1 MVAPRRAAV
10 EVSFIA
16 SVRWFDP
23 SVDTGVDTHWEAL
36 GFHHP
41 GETVDET
48 FERLAEYQSGV
59 ITSAWAPTPL
69 MLEAEVIE
77 LVRSG
82 RRDEALAAILRAYKR
97 KVFGLA
103 LSYLRDRETAED
115 VAQEVFIKV
124 WKALP
129 RFDERATLST
139 WIYTITRNTSF
150 SAIRARR
157 PSASLSDPEVM
168 EAVEMSAADSAE
180 EGTDE
185 DGAALRRLVDQ
196 LPAKQRQVVTLF
208 YMEEQSYDE
217 VAEMLAMPIGTVKT
231 LLHRARARLQELI

>member
-1 MVAPRRAAV
+1 
-10 EVSFIA
+10 
-16 SVRWFDP
+16 
-23 SVDTGVDTHWEAL
+23 
-36 GFHHP
+36 
-41 GETVDET
+41 
-48 FERLAEYQSGV
+48 
-59 ITSAWAPTPL
+59 
-69 MLEAEVIE
+69 MLKAKVIE

-82 RRDEALAAILRAYKR
+82 RRDEALAAILDAYKR

-103 LSYLRDRETAED
+103 LSYLRDREAAQD

-129 RFDERATLST
+129 RYDERATVST

-157 PSASLSDPEVM
+157 PNASLSDPEVM
-168 EAVEMSAADSAE
+168 EAVEMSAAAR
-180 EGTDE
+180 DE
-185 DGAALRRLVDQ
+185 DSSAVDAAALCKLVDQ
-196 LPAKQRQVVTLF
+196 LPAKQRQVVMLF

-231 LLHRARARLQELI
+231 LLHRARARLQELQ

>member
-1 MVAPRRAAV
+1 
-10 EVSFIA
+10 
-16 SVRWFDP
+16 
-23 SVDTGVDTHWEAL
+23 
-36 GFHHP
+36 
-41 GETVDET
+41 
-48 FERLAEYQSGV
+48 
-59 ITSAWAPTPL
+59 

-103 LSYLRDRETAED
+103 LSYLRSRESAED

-129 RFDERATLST
+129 RFDERATVST

-157 PSASLSDPEVM
+157 PNASLSDPDVM
-168 EAVEMSAADSAE
+168 EAVETSAAEQVE
-180 EGTDE
+180 EGSE
-185 DGAALRRLVDQ
+185 ADGTALLKLVDQ

-208 YMEEQSYDE
+208 YMEERSYDE

-231 LLHRARARLQELI
+231 LLHRARARLQELK

>member
-1 MVAPRRAAV
+1 
-10 EVSFIA
+10 
-16 SVRWFDP
+16 
-23 SVDTGVDTHWEAL
+23 
-36 GFHHP
+36 
-41 GETVDET
+41 
-48 FERLAEYQSGV
+48 
-59 ITSAWAPTPL
+59 

-129 RFDERATLST
+129 RFDERATVST

-157 PSASLSDPEVM
+157 PKASLSDPEVM
-168 EAVEMSAADSAE
+168 EAVEMSAVDSAE
-180 EGTDE
+180 EGSDE
-185 DGAALRRLVDQ
+185 DGVALRRLVEQ

-217 VAEMLAMPIGTVKT
+217 VAGMLAMPIGTVKT
-231 LLHRARARLQELI
+231 LLHRARARLQELK

>member
-1 MVAPRRAAV
+1 
-10 EVSFIA
+10 
-16 SVRWFDP
+16 
-23 SVDTGVDTHWEAL
+23 
-36 GFHHP
+36 
-41 GETVDET
+41 
-48 FERLAEYQSGV
+48 
-59 ITSAWAPTPL
+59 

-77 LVRSG
+77 RVRSG

-129 RFDERATLST
+129 RFDERATVST
-139 WIYTITRNTSF
+139 WIYTITRNTSL

-157 PSASLSDPEVM
+157 PNASLSDPEVL
-168 EAVEMSAADSAE
+168 EAVESSAAERVE
-180 EGTDE
+180 EGSDA
-185 DGAALRRLVDQ
+185 DGAALRKLVGQ

-208 YMEEQSYDE
+208 YMQEQSYDE
-217 VAEMLAMPIGTVKT
+217 VAAMLAMPVGTVKT
-231 LLHRARARLQELI
+231 LLHRARARLQELK